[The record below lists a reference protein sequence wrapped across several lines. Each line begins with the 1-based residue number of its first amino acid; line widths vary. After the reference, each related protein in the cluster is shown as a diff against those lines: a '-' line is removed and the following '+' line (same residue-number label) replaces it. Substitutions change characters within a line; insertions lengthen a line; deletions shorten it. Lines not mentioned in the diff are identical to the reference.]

1 MDQDS
6 FRYARLLESH
16 LSVIAKAAARRFLGP
31 LGYTA
36 GLRHV
41 YRHAVR
47 ILMYHRFPAASHLEA
62 QCEHL
67 KKHYRPITLTE
78 AAESLRTGKSPPG
91 AVVFTVDDGYRDF
104 VDAYPIL
111 KAYSI
116 PALVDLV
123 ADLPDHNPWLW
134 TDRLTHYLQTTGD
147 VETATTVKRRL
158 KRLPDRERRAYLDS
172 LPGFDAAPPREY
184 TPLSWDD
191 IRQLAGNG
199 VEFGAH
205 TRSHPILS
213 SLPDRH
219 AVEDEIAGSKKR
231 LEEEIGARVRHFC
244 YPNGKPPDYNSEVI
258 EVVRESGFET
268 AATTITG
275 INSTGAD
282 PFLLQRIPGD
292 PMHGLSRFG
301 HAVAGFH
308 RY

>member
-1 MDQDS
+1 VT
-6 FRYARLLESH
+6 RPLLESH
-16 LSVIAKAAARRFLGP
+16 LSVLAKAAARRLLGP

-36 GLRHV
+36 GLRRR

-47 ILMYHRFPAASHLEA
+47 ILMYHRFPASNHLEA

-67 KKHYRPITLTE
+67 KKHYHPISLTE
-78 AAESLRTGKSPPG
+78 AAESLRSGKSPPG

-111 KAYSI
+111 KAHSI
-116 PALVDLV
+116 PALVYV
-123 ADLPDHNPWLW
+123 VTDLPDHNSWLW
-134 TDRLTHYLQTTGD
+134 TDRLTHYLKRTGG
-147 VETATTVKRRL
+147 VESATDLKRRL
-158 KRLPDRERRAYLDS
+158 KRMPDQERRAYLDS
-172 LPGFDAAPPREY
+172 LPGFDCAPPPEF
-184 TPLSWDD
+184 TPLTWDD
-191 IRQLAGNG
+191 IRLLAEDG

-219 AVEDEIAGSKKR
+219 SVEDEIAGSKR
-231 LEEEIGARVRHFC
+231 RIELEIGAPIRHFC
-244 YPNGKPPDYNSEVI
+244 YPNGKPADYSLEVI
-258 EVVRESGFET
+258 DVVREAGFET
-268 AATTITG
+268 AATTIVG

-282 PFLLQRIPGD
+282 PFRLQRIPGD
-292 PMHGLSRFG
+292 PTHTLGRFA